1 MSDGERLATPK
12 QLAYI
17 ERLSTD
23 CKGTIAKP
31 LEELTMQEASEIID
45 DLLEKVNGG
54 RSGNDSGQKTISRS
68 NKRYESWS
76 NGARIGLAFKVC
88 HRCWTKSGVNIFQN
102 KERFI
107 GNVLATYSLLNE
119 IAEKAEAAS

>member
-23 CKGTIAKP
+23 RKASIAKP
-31 LEELTMQEASEIID
+31 LGELTMQEASEIID

-54 RSGNDSGQKTISRS
+54 KSGNEAGQNTTPSS
-68 NKRYESWS
+68 NKRYDSWS
-76 NGARIGLAFKVC
+76 NGARIGLAFKV
-88 HRCWTKSGVNIFQN
+88 VYQN
-102 KERFI
+102 WASKGANMFDKKDWFI
-107 GNVLATYSLLNE
+107 QNVLNTYRLLNE

>member
-23 CKGTIAKP
+23 RKASIAKP
-31 LEELTMQEASEIID
+31 LGELTMQEASEIID

-54 RSGNDSGQKTISRS
+54 ESGNEGVNKTISRS
-68 NKRYESWS
+68 TKRYDSWS

-88 HRCWTKSGVNIFQN
+88 HRCWTKSGVNIFQH
-102 KERFI
+102 KDKFI

-119 IAEKAEAAS
+119 IVENAEAAS

>member
-1 MSDGERLATPK
+1 MRDEERLATTK

-23 CKGTIAKP
+23 CKTTIAKP
-31 LEELTMQEASEIID
+31 LGEMTMQEASEVID
-45 DLLEKVNGG
+45 DLLDRVNGCE
-54 RSGNDSGQKTISRS
+54 SGNDGGQNTVSRS
-68 NKRYESWS
+68 SKRYDSWS
-76 NGARIGLAFKVC
+76 NGARIGLVFKVC

-107 GNVLATYSLLNE
+107 GNLLATYRLLNE

>member
-1 MSDGERLATPK
+1 MKEGWQHRSS
-12 QLAYI
+12 LAYI

-23 CKGTIAKP
+23 CKATIAKP
-31 LEELTMQEASEIID
+31 LAELTMQEASEIID
-45 DLLEKVNGG
+45 DLLDKVNGG
-54 RSGNDSGQKTISRS
+54 KSGNEAGLKTIGGNSRR
-68 NKRYESWS
+68 NGSWS

-119 IAEKAEAAS
+119 IVEKAEAAS

>member
-1 MSDGERLATPK
+1 MPDGERLATPK

-23 CKGTIAKP
+23 CKATIAKP
-31 LEELTMQEASEIID
+31 LGELTMQEASKIID
-45 DLLEKVNGG
+45 DLLERVNNGKI
-54 RSGNDSGQKTISRS
+54 GNDAGQKTISRS
-68 NKRYESWS
+68 SKRSSSWS

-107 GNVLATYSLLNE
+107 GNVLATYRLLNE
-119 IAEKAEAAS
+119 TAEKAEAAS

>member
-1 MSDGERLATPK
+1 MSNGERLATPK
-12 QLAYI
+12 QLAYV

-23 CKGTIAKP
+23 CKATIAKP
-31 LEELTMQEASEIID
+31 LQELTMQEASEIID

-54 RSGNDSGQKTISRS
+54 RTENEAGQNTVSRS
-68 NKRYESWS
+68 DNRYGSWS
-76 NGARIGLAFKVC
+76 NGASIGLAFKVC

-107 GNVLATYSLLNE
+107 GNVLATYNLLNE
-119 IAEKAEAAS
+119 IAEKAEAAA